1 MASVREINSTCEVL
15 VIGGGITGAG
25 ILRELALHGVDSVLF
40 EKSDFSSQTSQGSS
54 KMLHGGI
61 RYLENL
67 DFSLVFEALREKN
80 IWLKL
85 TPHLCY
91 PQTFYMPSH
100 KSSKYPK
107 IALFAAVKLY
117 HALSLFQD
125 GRSGLCNREQ
135 FKKLFPLID
144 DKNINGGAYYSDA
157 IVDDARLCIECILD
171 ACTYPNIDAYNY
183 IEVTSVNK
191 NEDHYLVSYY
201 DHLSQKTAKI
211 KTQHIVFATGP
222 FTDKIMQKLA
232 INWEP
237 VLIPSKGTH
246 IWLRPDKLK
255 MTQPMVL
262 QTQDNRVVFV
272 IPQKGAILVGT
283 TEIEMEQAEFDIKP
297 SQLEIDYLI
306 KQLNV
311 YFPAANINTSDI
323 ISSFAA
329 IRPLVGEHG
338 RDRAGKVS
346 RHHQIYRPQKNM
358 YSIVG
363 GKYTT
368 FRIMAQD
375 VVKLILPSLNKSFNP
390 NLSLNEFRY
399 SSQVRPFEQLNRQ
412 SLVEIAKNQEMAIS
426 SEDVWR
432 RRLGLIQP
440 PQD

>member
-1 MASVREINSTCEVL
+1 MAASREITNKTDVL

-25 ILRELALHGVDSVLF
+25 ILRELALHGLSTVLL
-40 EKSDFSSQTSQGSS
+40 EKSDFSGQTSQGSS

-100 KSSKYPK
+100 KLSKYPK

-117 HALSLFQD
+117 HALSLFKD
-125 GRSGLCNREQ
+125 GRSGVCSRGQ
-135 FKKLFPLID
+135 FKQLFPLID
-144 DKNINGGAYYSDA
+144 DQNINGGAFYSDA

-171 ACTYPNIDAYNY
+171 ACTYPNIEAHNY
-183 IEVTSVNK
+183 IEVKSITKKADNYSVVYF
-191 NEDHYLVSYY
+191 DHQTQ
-201 DHLSQKTAKI
+201 LSSTIQAK
-211 KTQHIVFATGP
+211 HVVFATGP
-222 FTDKIMQKLA
+222 FTDHIMQTLK
-232 INWEP
+232 IDWEP

-246 IWLRPDKLK
+246 IWIKADKLK
-255 MTQPMVL
+255 MSHPMVL

-283 TEIEMEQAEFDIKP
+283 TEIELEKAEFDIKP
-297 SQLEIDYLI
+297 SQVEIDYLI
-306 KQLNV
+306 KQLNI
-311 YFPAANINTSDI
+311 YFPKAMLDGSDI

-358 YSIVG
+358 YAIVG

-375 VVKLILPSLNKSFNP
+375 VVKLILPSFNISFNP
-390 NLSLNEFRY
+390 GLSLNEFKY
-399 SSQVRPFEQLNRQ
+399 QSQVKPFEQLTNSQ
-412 SLVEIAKNQEMAIS
+412 LMETAKNDEFAVT
-426 SEDVWR
+426 SEDIWR
-432 RRLGLIQP
+432 RRLGLISSP
-440 PQD
+440 K

>member
-1 MASVREINSTCEVL
+1 MVASRKITQQTDVL
-15 VIGGGITGAG
+15 IIGGGITGAG
-25 ILRELALHGVDSVLF
+25 ILRELALHDVNSVLL

-100 KSSKYPK
+100 RLSKYPK
-107 IALFAAVKLY
+107 LALWMAVKLY
-117 HALSLFQD
+117 HALSMFKD
-125 GRSGLCNREQ
+125 GRSGVCNREQ
-135 FKKLFPLID
+135 FQKLFPMID
-144 DKNINGGAYYSDA
+144 AKNINGGAFYSDA
-157 IVDDARLCIECILD
+157 IVDDARLCIECIMD
-171 ACTYPNIDAYNY
+171 ACTYPGIEAHNY
-183 IEVTSVNK
+183 IEVKSISKTNDIFTVNYFDHQSQTSGMIYARHV
-191 NEDHYLVSYY
+191 
-201 DHLSQKTAKI
+201 
-211 KTQHIVFATGP
+211 VFATGP
-222 FTDKIMQKLA
+222 FTDQIMQKL
-232 INWEP
+232 NLTWEP

-246 IWLRPDKLK
+246 IWLKADKLK
-255 MTQPMVL
+255 MSQPMVL

-297 SQLEIDYLI
+297 SQAEIDYLI
-306 KQLNV
+306 KQLNI
-311 YFPAANINTSDI
+311 YFPQAQINQNDI

-358 YSIVG
+358 YAIVG

-368 FRIMAQD
+368 FRTMAQD
-375 VVKLILPSLNKSFNP
+375 IVKLIVPSMNIAFNS

-399 SSQVRPFEQLNRQ
+399 KSQVKPFEQLNHKA
-412 SLVEIAKNQEMAIS
+412 LVEIAKNQEMAVTP
-426 SEDVWR
+426 EDVWR

-440 PQD
+440 PD